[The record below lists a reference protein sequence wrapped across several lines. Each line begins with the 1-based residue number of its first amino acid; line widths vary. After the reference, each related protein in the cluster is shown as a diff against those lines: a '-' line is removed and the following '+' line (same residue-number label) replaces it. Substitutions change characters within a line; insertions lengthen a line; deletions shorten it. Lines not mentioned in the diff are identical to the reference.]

1 MKKQTI
7 IVAVLIA
14 SFALWGVFEALADN
28 RLTKLGGALPFMHL
42 VFISGL
48 ILWWATLDSVNR
60 GRSLSAAWK
69 IALIFLGIVS
79 MPFYLHTTRQR
90 DRRWISIAKGL
101 VVFAT
106 SCAIYYATYTLV
118 GVCDA

>member
-14 SFALWGVFEALADN
+14 SFVLWGVFEALADN
-28 RLTKLGGALPFMHL
+28 RSTKLGGALPLMHL

-48 ILWWATLDSVNR
+48 IFWWATLDSGNR
-60 GRSLSAAWK
+60 GRSLSTGWKAA
-69 IALIFLGIVS
+69 LVFLGIVS
-79 MPFYLHTTRQR
+79 MPFYLHTTRQP

-101 VVFAT
+101 GFFAT
-106 SCAIYYATYTLV
+106 ACALYFATYTLV
-118 GVCDA
+118 GVYDA